1 MGNVEAKDLIY
12 MTYGHELKRG
22 NAGKMG
28 CEGWKG
34 IKEEKCDNCNSIIN
48 KAYLKKKRTSCLFA
62 FRHVP
67 FQKSSLRISQVL
79 KASGRVQASN

>member
-48 KAYLKKKRTSCLFA
+48 KAYLKKKKEPVVFLLSGMFH
-62 FRHVP
+62 F
-67 FQKSSLRISQVL
+67 KSPLSESHRC
-79 KASGRVQASN
+79 